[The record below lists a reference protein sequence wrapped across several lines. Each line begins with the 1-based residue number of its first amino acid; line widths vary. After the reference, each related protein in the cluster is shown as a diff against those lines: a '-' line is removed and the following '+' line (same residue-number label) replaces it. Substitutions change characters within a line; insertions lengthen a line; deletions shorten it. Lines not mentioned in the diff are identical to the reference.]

1 MKAFQKL
8 ALVSAIA
15 MSSSVFAL
23 EAADDATLSA
33 ATGQDG
39 ITILIAPG
47 DRTAAQLTGLG
58 VSAGTIAAI
67 DLTNHGVVGADN
79 VLNGLSIGQVI
90 VHDDDGVAS
99 AGTTENSGALVIGSG
114 GADSTVLFA
123 DNNIPIQV
131 DIDMVGSVSGT
142 VAGSDSM
149 LNVTITTP
157 VLAIKTGNIYV
168 ANSNAA
174 DALLDKDGGVVANAN
189 DTDGT
194 SLDGSTPIAI
204 MNGME
209 IILGA
214 TSLNVQL
221 GTEAQG
227 AMVLMNAA
235 LVGGLTINNMQVND
249 ATAVTGGSF
258 RASSMTVKNS
268 GSADLNA
275 VVAVNITN
283 TIGGADTFG
292 GLVVTVAALGD
303 GGGANIAINDIE
315 LGSATSPVMGDV
327 QMNGLNVNGTKLII
341 RGH

>member
-15 MSSSVFAL
+15 MTSSAFAL

-47 DRTAAQLTGLG
+47 DRSNVDLGNLG

-79 VLNGLSIGQVI
+79 TLNGLSIGQIV
-90 VHDDDGVAS
+90 VHDDDGFSS

-114 GADSTVLFA
+114 AAADSTVLFA
-123 DNNIPIQV
+123 DNNIPIV
-131 DIDMVGSVSGT
+131 VNIDMVGSVSGT

-149 LNVTITTP
+149 LNVQIVTP
-157 VLAIKTGNIYV
+157 TLAIKTGSIYV

-174 DALLDKDGGVVANAN
+174 DALLDKDGGVVANAD

-235 LVGGLTINNMQVND
+235 LVGGLTINNMEVND
-249 ATAVTGGSF
+249 ATALTGGSF

-292 GLVVTVAALGD
+292 GLVVRVVALGD

-315 LGSATSPVMGDV
+315 LGDRKSVV
-327 QMNGLNVNGTKLII
+327 
-341 RGH
+341 

>member
-1 MKAFQKL
+1 
-8 ALVSAIA
+8 
-15 MSSSVFAL
+15 
-23 EAADDATLSA
+23 
-33 ATGQDG
+33 
-39 ITILIAPG
+39 
-47 DRTAAQLTGLG
+47 LTGLG

-67 DLTNHGVVGADN
+67 DLTNHGVAGADGM
-79 VLNGLSIGQVI
+79 LNGLSIGQVI
-90 VHDDDGVAS
+90 VHDDDGFAS
-99 AGTTENSGALVIGSG
+99 VGATENSGALVIGSG

-157 VLAIKTGNIYV
+157 DLAIKTGNIYV